1 MESRSTTPVL
11 QDENKYKSQSK
22 SQSQK
27 QRALTQLA
35 KKGVLTANPT
45 QYHKSLSELTSK
57 GLGGRKRKTRR
68 NKRKTNKRR

>member
-1 MESRSTTPVL
+1 METSPTTPTS
-11 QDENKYKSQSK
+11 QTENQFKERPK

-35 KKGVLTANPT
+35 KKGVLTTKPS
-45 QYHKSLSELTSK
+45 QYHKSLSQLTSR